1 MYNGGLSV
9 TPEMRKILATPGY
22 ISLAQGG
29 QTLRELY
36 RQESLNLNANALSPF
51 ALSVFTGSFSLVKEA
66 VEKGAAPDLMGS
78 ETPFKTGYASL
89 VILGAQRVS
98 HGPPGSRQF
107 KQTLEYLFSKG
118 MPPDVEDI
126 AGFTALHHATTSP
139 IPKDDLTR
147 CLLDHGANVNHR
159 SRYGEISLLGC
170 MQLNLIPT
178 IDILMEYGADLDI
191 PDADGWTARRHFL
204 SCGPQVTATITKWIR
219 KRTGASEAPRASKSC
234 DTCGKSDAPLKN
246 CARCR
251 IARYCSSE
259 CQAKSWKTHK
269 KTCQPFSSS
278 NTVTLKPFYE
288 SFGTTMP
295 TADLTRHYMG
305 YPTQASSFSNTQTRA
320 AHTPKNLD
328 RASKTL
334 VLKVQVPYTGNTRVR
349 STGDLLLYTKKRDF
363 ACTIRRADAPA
374 DYDRISE
381 VVRTQGVGGAK
392 AYFAAELESK
402 EKLVVKVSEVLAE
415 QPW

>member
-9 TPEMRKILATPGY
+9 TREMSKILAKPGY
-22 ISLAQGG
+22 ISLEQGG

-36 RQESLNLNANALSPF
+36 RRESLNLNPLALSPF
-51 ALSVFTGSFSLVKEA
+51 ALSVFTGHLSLVREA
-66 VEKGAAPDLMGS
+66 VEKGAAPDLIGS

-89 VILGAQRVS
+89 AILGAQRIAD
-98 HGPPGSRQF
+98 GPPGSLQF
-107 KQTLEYLFSKG
+107 LETLEYLFSKG
-118 MPPDVEDI
+118 LPPDVEDI

-139 IPKDDLTR
+139 MSKDDLTR

-159 SRYGEISLLGC
+159 SRYGEICLLGC

-178 IDILMEYGADLDI
+178 INILMEYGADLDI
-191 PDADGWTARRHFL
+191 PDADGWSARKHFL

-219 KRTGASEAPRASKSC
+219 KRTGGEAPRAEKCC
-234 DTCGKSDAPLKN
+234 DTCGKSDASLKN

-251 IARYCSSE
+251 TARYCSSE
-259 CQAKSWKTHK
+259 CQAKAWKTHK
-269 KTCQPFSSS
+269 TTCQPFSSS
-278 NTVTLKPFYE
+278 NTVTLKPYYE
-288 SFGTTMP
+288 SFGSTMP
-295 TADLTRHYMG
+295 TADLTRKYMG
-305 YPTQASSFSNTQTRA
+305 YPTQASSFSNNRTRA

-328 RASKTL
+328 HESKTL
-334 VLKVQVPYTGNTRVR
+334 VVKVQVPYTGNLKIR

-363 ACTIRRADAPA
+363 ACTIRRADGPA
-374 DYDRISE
+374 EYDRISE
-381 VVRTQGVGGAK
+381 VVRTKGAGGAK

-402 EKLVVKVSEVLAE
+402 EKLVVKISEALAE

>member
-9 TPEMRKILATPGY
+9 TREMNRILSKPGY
-22 ISLAQGG
+22 ISLEQGG

-36 RQESLNLNANALSPF
+36 RRESVNLNPLALSPF
-51 ALSVFTGSFSLVKEA
+51 ALSVFTGHLSLVREA

-89 VILGAQRVS
+89 AILGAQRVTD
-98 HGPPGSRQF
+98 GPRGSLQF
-107 KQTLEYLFSKG
+107 RETLEYLFSKG
-118 MPPDVEDI
+118 LPPDVEDI
-126 AGFTALHHATTSP
+126 VGFTALHHATTSP
-139 IPKDDLTR
+139 VPKDDLTR

-191 PDADGWTARRHFL
+191 PDADGWTARKHFL

-219 KRTGASEAPRASKSC
+219 KRTGGEAPRAQKCC
-234 DTCGKSDAPLKN
+234 DTCGKSDSPLKN

-259 CQAKSWKTHK
+259 CQAKAWKTHK

-278 NTVTLKPFYE
+278 NTVTLKPYYE
-288 SFGTTMP
+288 SYGSTIP
-295 TADLTRHYMG
+295 TADFTRKYMG

-328 RASKTL
+328 RESKTL
-334 VLKVQVPYTGNTRVR
+334 VLKVQVPYTGNPQIR

-363 ACTIRRADAPA
+363 ACTIRRVDGPA

-381 VVRTQGVGGAK
+381 VVRTKGVGGAK
-392 AYFAAELESK
+392 AYFAAELESR
-402 EKLVVKVSEVLAE
+402 EKLVVKISESLAE